1 MRPETCNYYVPMKV
15 RRDIISGKRVAI
27 LVSENV
33 KKRDLTLP
41 FEAIHDAGGHA
52 DLILTEPKTP
62 VSSLPENS
70 DLERHVF
77 PLDSWILSKS
87 DTGYD
92 ALILPGRAVDSGQLQ
107 HQPQI
112 VELIQKWNERGSL
125 IAAICRAIRVVSNA
139 IDLQGRKLTSPPKLK
154 RSLKR
159 KGANWLDHPVVVHH
173 NLITSRTPDDLAA
186 FNEALIT
193 KLEGAPWP
201 EEGLEAA
208 E

>member
-1 MRPETCNYYVPMKV
+1 MKV

-33 KKRDLTLP
+33 EKRDLILP
-41 FEAIHDAGGHA
+41 FEAINDAGGQA
-52 DLILTEPKTP
+52 DLILTGADTP
-62 VSSLPENS
+62 VSTLPINS
-70 DLERHVF
+70 ELERHVF

-87 DTGYD
+87 DHCYD
-92 ALILPGRAVDSGQLQ
+92 AMVLPGRSVDAKTLRRQQGVVDF
-107 HQPQI
+107 I
-112 VELIQKWNERGSL
+112 RKWNERGDL
-125 IAAICRAIRVVSNA
+125 IAAICRAIHVISDA
-139 IDLQGRKLTSPPKLK
+139 IDLRDRRLTSHPKLK

-159 KGANWLDHPVVVHH
+159 KGANWIDQPVVVHH

-201 EEGLEAA
+201 EEELEAA